1 MSYCPNIYTV
11 SKLQKNARKTV
22 KYSTCSAEKGF
33 YEGKVS
39 YHFLPPVLEVKF
51 LPAYYFS
58 SLFWENT
65 LWYTTAFSS
74 NSSSLRPVFSTNTEL
89 LSKNDKKFCSSPI
102 LLGVDCCTW
111 SPAHDL
117 KVFHF
122 LLIPNSSY
130 TIFYREYS
138 TVCTKERVS
147 LGCAKTKS
155 LAWRPWC
162 VGWCP
167 GRLKLQ
173 FYLRM

>member
-89 LSKNDKKFCSSPI
+89 SSTSLQNLCLQLNFP
-102 LLGVDCCTW
+102 LPQNFGKTDFWYNAELFHGSPLRLG
-111 SPAHDL
+111 
-117 KVFHF
+117 
-122 LLIPNSSY
+122 
-130 TIFYREYS
+130 
-138 TVCTKERVS
+138 
-147 LGCAKTKS
+147 
-155 LAWRPWC
+155 
-162 VGWCP
+162 
-167 GRLKLQ
+167 
-173 FYLRM
+173 